1 MMNNDTVNREN
12 AIFTVTLGHSE
23 KSFTALAHM
32 QYDLFCRRNLLA
44 RNLTGGVALVVGV
57 MYIKNWWAMLLI
69 AYGTYLITGKYSQA
83 NYNVRKMIRQL
94 NEAGLPY
101 PQSEYIFEND
111 RMRVISYPDPQELSP
126 LYYSNVKALG
136 EDFEY
141 YYLFRNEN
149 GGYMIPK
156 AQLGDDELR
165 FCEFIEKKTGMVF
178 AISKLP
184 ISRLIARIRQKQNEP
199 YHL

>member
-1 MMNNDTVNREN
+1 MMNSNKTNTEN
-12 AIFTVTLGHSE
+12 SIFTVDFKHSE
-23 KSFTALAHM
+23 ESFTALSHM
-32 QYDLFCRRNLLA
+32 QYDLFCRRNLIA
-44 RNLTGGVALVVGV
+44 RSIIGGIALVVGV
-57 MYIKNWWAMLLI
+57 SYIKNWWAMLLI

-94 NEAGLPY
+94 EEAGLPY
-101 PQSEYIFEND
+101 PQSKYIFEND
-111 RMRVISYPDPQELSP
+111 KMRVISYPDPQELSP
-126 LYYSNVKALG
+126 LYYSNIKALG

-156 AQLGDDELR
+156 AKLGADESK
-165 FCEFIEKKTGMVF
+165 FCEFIEKKTNMVF
-178 AISKLP
+178 AIKKLP
-184 ISRLIARIRQKQNEP
+184 LSRLIARIRQKENEP